1 MLPAAHRGAGQ
12 NVCFPDVCLT
22 PPAPGVPVPYP
33 NFGMHAMAVPFSP
46 TVMICGLPA
55 LNLSAKIPI
64 TTGDEAGTLHRTIK
78 GQGTFVAGSPTVM
91 VDGLPA
97 INLTAPTTG
106 NAMNAPKGE
115 HLIPN
120 AVNVF
125 YNLAGAGPAAGDVM
139 CEVAEALADAPPPAA
154 RLLPDGVGLV
164 RVAVLAPDAPAR
176 VFAGVRRL
184 EEAAGG
190 LRALILDLRGCPGGE
205 LDAALR
211 LAEDFLP
218 RGAEIGAMV
227 DADGDVTVRRARRDP
242 AFELPV
248 VALVDGGTASAA
260 EVLAG
265 SLQAHGR
272 ALLVGERTLGKG
284 SVQSVVQ
291 GPEGLCYATVGRC
304 LLPGGAE
311 IEGRGLTPDVAAGGA
326 AAGASGGGAEAEGDD
341 PEGDA
346 MLRAAWEAARR
357 IGSL

>member
-12 NVCFPDVCLT
+12 NVSFPDVCLT
-22 PPAPGVPVPYP
+22 PPAPGVPVPYT
-33 NFGMHAMAVPFSP
+33 NLGMHAMAAPFSP
-46 TVMICGLPA
+46 TVMVAGLPA

-64 TTGDEAGTLHRTIK
+64 TTGDEAGALHPTIK

-97 INLTAPTTG
+97 INLTAPATG

-120 AVNVF
+120 AVSVF
-125 YNLAGAGPAAGDVM
+125 YNLASAAPGAGQAAGEAM
-139 CEVAEALADAPPPAA
+139 REVAEALVDAPPPAA
-154 RLLPDGVGLV
+154 ALLPGGVGLV
-164 RVAVLAPDAPAR
+164 RVAVMAPDAPAR
-176 VFAGVRRL
+176 VFAGIRRL
-184 EEAAGG
+184 EEAEGG

-218 RGAEIGAMV
+218 RGAELGAMI
-227 DADGDVTVRRARRDP
+227 DADGDAMVRRSRRDP

-272 ALLVGERTLGKG
+272 ALLVGARTHGKG

-291 GPEGLCYATVGRC
+291 TPEGLCYATVGRW
-304 LLPGGAE
+304 LLPGGVE
-311 IEGRGLTPDVAAGGA
+311 LEGRGLTPDVAAEG
-326 AAGASGGGAEAEGDD
+326 EGD
-341 PEGDA
+341 PEVDA
-346 MLRAAWEAARR
+346 ALRAAWEAARR
-357 IGSL
+357 NTDSRDCVRVR